1 MCRVEERFY
10 QRFSRK
16 KNILAFLV
24 SPTSSV
30 SETQSGNVCLYRF
43 LLNQLQ
49 YASKQVPVDSYI
61 TQSML
66 FES

>member
-16 KNILAFLV
+16 KNILA

-30 SETQSGNVCLYRF
+30 SETQGGNVCLYRF